1 MSESDSKRIVE
12 FIGVFDADGGIR
24 GEAAYVVGKLLGTA
38 HCGLCD
44 ITHTVRRKPA
54 WDAMVEELHTPFT
67 LVHRNERTPEMERAT
82 AGAEVL
88 PAVLGRVGSTD
99 PGLVYLLGPQSL
111 DALGGSVDAFAA
123 RLREAVDEAGLSLD
137 LATMSPGA

>member
-1 MSESDSKRIVE
+1 MSESDGMTIVE
-12 FIGVFDADGGIR
+12 FIGVYDADGGIR
-24 GEAAYVVGKLLGTA
+24 GEASYVVGKLLGTA

-54 WDAMVEELHTPFT
+54 WDAMVAELHTPFT
-67 LVHRNERTPEMERAT
+67 LVHRNERTPQMERAT
-82 AGAEVL
+82 DGSEVL
-88 PAVLGRVGSTD
+88 PAVLGRVDGTD
-99 PGLVYLLGPQSL
+99 GALTYLLGPQSL

-137 LATMSPGA
+137 RAALSRGA